1 MNATQYSG
9 GADTH
14 GHAGESSIQKF
25 TQPYFIGE
33 SLADDGTLCSTI
45 HKRLYLLPI
54 HLTSDV
60 QHGYV
65 TEELREHLLCEL
77 IILVYEL
84 LPNLFLDFFL
94 RCLIIRV
101 SIHQS
106 VLLFHLFSLMLHVLF
121 QSFSHYLTYF
131 KVIFSRYGVAQLWI
145 LVQNIVQL
153 LGIVKI
159 LLLEQV
165 CLSFNLIIHFVV
177 KSLVKEVCPALPFGH
192 CFRYVLLR

>member
-1 MNATQYSG
+1 
-9 GADTH
+9 
-14 GHAGESSIQKF
+14 
-25 TQPYFIGE
+25 
-33 SLADDGTLCSTI
+33 
-45 HKRLYLLPI
+45 LYLLPI

-84 LPNLFLDFFL
+84 FTNLFLDFFL
-94 RCLIIRV
+94 RCLVIRV

-106 VLLFHLFSLMLHVLF
+106 VLLLHLFSLMLHVLF
-121 QSFSHYLTYF
+121 QSFSHYLTDF

-145 LVQNIVQL
+145 LVQNIVKL
-153 LGIVKI
+153 LRIVKI

-177 KSLVKEVCPALPFGH
+177 KSLVKEVGPTLPLGH
-192 CFRYVLLR
+192 SFRYVLLRQVCEE